1 MNATPRR
8 SRLHMT
14 QTALDAL
21 DVIVSYCDDPD
32 RVVIA
37 DLADEIGIT
46 HSWARKVVSVLR
58 HHGYVMPYTV
68 RARPDALDR
77 PLTTEQ
83 KRTVEML
90 EEARVEER
98 RVTHIDVARWASCG
112 EGAASVRLSRL
123 RETGALEPRWA
134 LWPTAEGIARAKR

>member
-1 MNATPRR
+1 MNATPKR
-8 SRLHMT
+8 SRLHIT

-37 DLADEIGIT
+37 DLADELGTT
-46 HSWARKVVSVLR
+46 HSWARRVVSVLR

-77 PLTTEQ
+77 HLTPTQ
-83 KRTVEML
+83 KRIVKLL

-98 RVTHIDVARWASCG
+98 RVTHIDVARWLGCG
-112 EGAASVRLSRL
+112 EGPASVRLSEL
-123 RETGALEPRWA
+123 RQTGALEPRWA
-134 LWPTAEGIARAKR
+134 LWPTAKGVALAER